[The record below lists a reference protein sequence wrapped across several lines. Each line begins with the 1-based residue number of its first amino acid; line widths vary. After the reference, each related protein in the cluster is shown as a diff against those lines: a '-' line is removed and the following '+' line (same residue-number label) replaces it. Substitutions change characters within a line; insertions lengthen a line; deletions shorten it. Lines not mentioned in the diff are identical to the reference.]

1 MLIEFNKYQ
10 DAFERNEAI
19 KNACIGVIWLD
30 GITNNYS
37 EIIEHKGKFY
47 LIYMDE
53 YRDYFTN
60 DELNRIVTSLD

>member
-1 MLIEFNKYQ
+1 MYIEFNTYQ

-19 KNACIGVIWLD
+19 NNACIGVIWVD

-37 EIIEHKGKFY
+37 EITENEGKFY